1 MNILNTIFST
11 NFLVD
16 FEFSTVDTVFFVAF
30 FGILLLFLII
40 LLVQFIKN
48 KRTSKVI
55 KEEINKM
62 NGGLIGDNHLAKVNL
77 DDKKEEATEK
87 PRVEARTISEP
98 NNTEVVDDVLE
109 TTTEEPK
116 SNVEVEEVFV
126 EENVEEIQP
135 VCETV
140 VEETTEE
147 VVEPIEE
154 VLETVDETSVVEET
168 VAEPVVD
175 ETPVVEEVVEETT
188 EEVIEEPVVE
198 EVPTFEEVVEET
210 VTEPVVEET
219 QTVEPEVV
227 EETTEEAIKHGREYN
242 GKYEV
247 YKDNDFYRYRL
258 KASNGE
264 ILLVSEIYSTYKS
277 CITSIEALKRN
288 LVKGK
293 AVIIVDK
300 RKNYKFKI
308 VAANHRVIAISA
320 NYVTEAR
327 AQSALESFK
336 RFALTNDIVD
346 VELPAEELDSTL
358 VLIEKIKDEDKR
370 GGRFIIKKDV
380 NGEYTWELKPNNG
393 EILCQSGGYCTRS
406 SVESSIMAF
415 KEVVKTGKFYI
426 YTDKNNNYQFK
437 LYSRLG
443 RLYMVGES
451 YSTSQAVESAVKSI
465 LNFIDMAVIQDK
477 TSATPAKKAT
487 KSTSSKK

>member
-30 FGILLLFLII
+30 FGILLIFLII

-77 DDKKEEATEK
+77 EDKKEEATEEPK
-87 PRVEARTISEP
+87 VEARAISES

-109 TTTEEPK
+109 TTTEEPN

-126 EENVEEIQP
+126 EENVEEIEP
-135 VCETV
+135 IAETV
-140 VEETTEE
+140 VEDTTDEV
-147 VVEPIEE
+147 VVEPVDE
-154 VLETVDETSVVEET
+154 VLETVE
-168 VAEPVVD
+168 
-175 ETPVVEEVVEETT
+175 ETPVVEEK
-188 EEVIEEPVVE
+188 
-198 EVPTFEEVVEET
+198 VEET
-210 VTEPVVEET
+210 VTEPVVEEP
-219 QTVEPEVV
+219 QTVEPEIV
-227 EETTEEAIKHGREYN
+227 EETTEEAVKHGREYN

>member
-30 FGILLLFLII
+30 FGILLIFLII

-48 KRTSKVI
+48 KKTSKVI

-77 DDKKEEATEK
+77 EDKKEEATEEPK
-87 PRVEARTISEP
+87 VEARSASDFS
-98 NNTEVVDDVLE
+98 NTEVVDDVLE
-109 TTTEEPK
+109 TTTEEPNQ
-116 SNVEVEEVFV
+116 NVEVEEVIV
-126 EENVEEIQP
+126 EEKVEEIEP
-135 VCETV
+135 IVETV
-140 VEETTEE
+140 AQETTEE
-147 VVEPIEE
+147 VLEEPVVEDTP
-154 VLETVDETSVVEET
+154 VVEEAIEET
-168 VAEPVVD
+168 VTE
-175 ETPVVEEVVEETT
+175 PVVEEVVQETT

-198 EVPTFEEVVEET
+198 ET
-210 VTEPVVEET
+210 PVVEEP

-227 EETTEEAIKHGREYN
+227 EETTEETVKHGREYN

-336 RFALTNDIVD
+336 RFALTNEIVD

-477 TSATPAKKAT
+477 TSTTPAKKST